1 MSNKTYSTTERLSSQ
16 ARGRLA
22 NVSGGGILS
31 GVVFLSGVLSALFFW
46 QNSQLVFTNVWP
58 PAALA
63 LGLVV
68 GLLPSEGAFFGWK
81 AVRASKT
88 DMTSNQVR
96 ATKWGLVTAV
106 ITSAFST
113 FALFVASFPSVPAE
127 IRAYSDWFVF
137 LALSLPVILQTAI
150 YANFAVNERGVVEN
164 QKRAELSALGF
175 DSWIR
180 AEQARMQS
188 IINGIDAALDK
199 QLEAYGQ
206 KIGAQEAGQ
215 MLEGGGQQLL
225 QMGQQATTPPQAQ
238 EGIRQPPNGRFFHYD
253 QDGSGTDGK
262 GRIWFDSEAAA
273 RASAREWSL
282 LWPRSVELFRQDG
295 KKIADYS
302 GFAGGVDTMRIMG
315 TETAANPTQQN
326 GAQGD

>member
-88 DMTSNQVR
+88 DMTSSQVK

-199 QLEAYGQ
+199 QLEAYGE

-225 QMGQQATTPPQAQ
+225 EMGQQ
-238 EGIRQPPNGRFFHYD
+238 
-253 QDGSGTDGK
+253 
-262 GRIWFDSEAAA
+262 
-273 RASAREWSL
+273 
-282 LWPRSVELFRQDG
+282 
-295 KKIADYS
+295 
-302 GFAGGVDTMRIMG
+302 GGVNRPTDPQTYTVLFDTENGPWNYTVVGSLKDAKSSAAKTISDYNVKNVVIRHDG
-315 TETAANPTQQN
+315 TGAIAWEGPKTQPQTAVSQGNGVNPTQRYNQ
-326 GAQGD
+326 AQGD